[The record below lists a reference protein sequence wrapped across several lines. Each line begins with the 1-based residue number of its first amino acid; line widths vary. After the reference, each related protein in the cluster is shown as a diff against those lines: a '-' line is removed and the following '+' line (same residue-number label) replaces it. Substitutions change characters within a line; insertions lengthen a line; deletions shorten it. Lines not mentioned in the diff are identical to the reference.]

1 MHPWHDVDP
10 RQKNEGEVLA
20 LIEIPQGSRAKYE
33 VHKASGLLMLDRML
47 AASMVFPINYGFI
60 PQTLAEDGDPL
71 DITVMSL
78 LPLEPLCLVKAR
90 IVGSFTMIDR
100 GQADDKLLAV
110 AIEDPTVN
118 HIRTLEDW
126 PEHLLKEMA
135 HFFARYKEIEGKP
148 VTVHDP
154 KGRGDA
160 LRQLEESFLRYMEE
174 KF

>member
-10 RQKNEGEVLA
+10 HLKTEGEVLA

-33 VHKASGLLMLDRML
+33 IHKASGLLMLDRML
-47 AASMVFPINYGFI
+47 AASMAFPLNYGFV
-60 PQTLAEDGDPL
+60 PRTLAEDGDPL
-71 DITVMSL
+71 DIVVLTL

-90 IVGSFTMIDR
+90 IVGTLTMTDR
-100 GQADDKLLAV
+100 GEVDDKLLAV
-110 AIEDPTVN
+110 AVEDPTVN
-118 HIRTLEDW
+118 HIRTLDDF

-148 VTVHDP
+148 VTVHAP
-154 KGRGDA
+154 KPRAEA
-160 LRQLEESFLRYMEE
+160 LRQLDKAFERYNEE

>member
-10 RQKNEGEVLA
+10 HLKTEGEVLA

-33 VHKASGLLMLDRML
+33 VHKPSGLLMLDRML
-47 AASMVFPINYGFI
+47 AASMVFPLNYGFV
-60 PQTLAEDGDPL
+60 PRTLAEDGDPL
-71 DITVMSL
+71 DITVLSL

-100 GQADDKLLAV
+100 GEVDDKLLAV

-118 HIRTLEDW
+118 HIRTLADW

-135 HFFARYKEIEGKP
+135 HFFSRYKEIEGKP
-148 VTVHDP
+148 VKVEEP
-154 KGRGDA
+154 KGRPDA
-160 LRQLEESFLRYMEE
+160 LRQLEKAFARYQEE